1 MKLEDF
7 NPNAG
12 LKKCQYCAEMIQ
24 AEAIVCKHCGR
35 NISPQPIPTLTPV
48 VNNAVD
54 SQALCPYCKSPV
66 HPKAR
71 VCPNCRRE
79 ISTAGI
85 IGSMGNSFFIIGI
98 LIICIGCILIMLLG
112 SY

>member
-7 NPNAG
+7 DPNAG
-12 LKKCQYCAEMIQ
+12 LKKCPYCAEMVQ

-35 NISPQPIPTLTPV
+35 NISPQPVQYVAPV
-48 VNNAVD
+48 VNDQINR
-54 SQALCPYCKSPV
+54 QTLCPYCKSAV

-71 VCPNCRRE
+71 VCPNCGRD

-85 IGSMGNSFFIIGI
+85 IGRISSSI
-98 LIICIGCILIMLLG
+98 LIIGLLIIVLGCVLAVILG
-112 SY
+112 NY

>member
-12 LKKCQYCAEMIQ
+12 LKKCPYCAEMIQ

-35 NISPQPIPTLTPV
+35 NISSQPTQNVIPA
-48 VNNAVD
+48 VNNN
-54 SQALCPYCKSPV
+54 SQSLCPYCKSPV
-66 HPKAR
+66 HPSAR
-71 VCPNCRRE
+71 VCANCGRE

-85 IGSMGNSFFIIGI
+85 IGNIGSSLLIIGF
-98 LIICIGCILIMLLG
+98 LIIFIGCILAMLLG
-112 SY
+112 NN